1 MRRGAGALL
10 VVALGSGAS
19 ACSSSSKTATDNTP
33 AVNAT
38 TTSGLV
44 GTSVPKGYE
53 PGAGAPAA
61 ALAAVTAFVSKHGPP
76 LGTWTITGM
85 QVSRVDPTYLLFR
98 VSPAQGHE
106 ADVQGGY
113 GFAHN
118 VNGKWTVTGYG
129 TSEVG
134 CPPGAPDNTP
144 VPAPVIVG
152 FSLTCPPAAG

>member
-1 MRRGAGALL
+1 M
-10 VVALGSGAS
+10 
-19 ACSSSSKTATDNTP
+19 
-33 AVNAT
+33 
-38 TTSGLV
+38 
-44 GTSVPKGYE
+44 
-53 PGAGAPAA
+53 
-61 ALAAVTAFVSKHGPP
+61 SKHGPP

-85 QVSRVDPTYLLFR
+85 QVSRVDPTYVLFR

-118 VNGKWTVTGYG
+118 GNGKWTVTGYG

-152 FSLTCPPAAG
+152 FSLTCPPERDSQPARRLRSRKRSISAAHCRPKSGAASKACG